1 MVTNTVLKTFIRFGV
16 VARGNNVFNNR
27 RSKMNKETFG
37 WKMAKCSE
45 AAYFDGKDAKPL
57 YKGLGF
63 NRHKYFDIKGAQAH
77 ATYNKEWF
85 VLAFRGTEV
94 KSWSDIK
101 ADLKAS
107 SVEAKYFYGKV
118 HKGFELEVDKLWPD
132 IRDYLLK
139 QLKGRKLVITG
150 HSLGASM
157 ATIFAARLSN
167 YNFTVNG
174 LYTYGSPRVGN
185 DKFKDSLDIT
195 HYRFVNNS
203 DDVTKMPFYHWGY
216 RHHGELRYINH
227 DGVVELGTN
236 VWKRAWD
243 RLKGRWSGF
252 KNKDYFDGLSDHS
265 ITGYSDNL
273 LEYVEKEV

>member
-1 MVTNTVLKTFIRFGV
+1 
-16 VARGNNVFNNR
+16 
-27 RSKMNKETFG
+27 MNKESFG
-37 WKMAKCSE
+37 WVMAKCSE
-45 AAYFDGKDAKPL
+45 AAYMDGKTAKPL

-63 NRHKYFDIKGAQAH
+63 NRHKYFDKKGAQAH
-77 ATYNKEWF
+77 ATYNDEYF

-101 ADLKAS
+101 ADLKVDS
-107 SVEAKYFYGKV
+107 IIAKYSYGKV
-118 HKGFELEVDKLWPD
+118 HMGFEKEVDKLWVD
-132 IRDYLLK
+132 IRDYVLK

-157 ATIFAARLSN
+157 ATIVAGRLN
-167 YNFTVNG
+167 TANFIVDG

-185 DKFKDSLDIT
+185 ESFKKSLDIP

-216 RHHGELRYINH
+216 RHHGELRYINSK
-227 DGVVELGTN
+227 GTVELGTN
-236 VWKRAWD
+236 VWKRTLD

-265 ITGYSDNL
+265 ITGYADNL
-273 LEYVEKEV
+273 LEYVESLEKK

>member
-1 MVTNTVLKTFIRFGV
+1 
-16 VARGNNVFNNR
+16 
-27 RSKMNKETFG
+27 MNKESFG
-37 WKMAKCSE
+37 WIMAKCSE
-45 AAYFDGKDAKPL
+45 AAYMDGKTAKPL
-57 YKGLGF
+57 YKSLGF
-63 NRHKYFDIKGAQAH
+63 NRHKYFDKNGAQAH
-77 ATYNKEWF
+77 ATYNDEYF

-101 ADLKAS
+101 ADLNVDS
-107 SVEAKYFYGKV
+107 IIAKYSYGKV
-118 HKGFELEVDKLWPD
+118 HKGFEKEVDKLWVD
-132 IRDYLLK
+132 VRDYVLK
-139 QLKGRKLVITG
+139 QCKDRKLIVTG

-157 ATIFAARLSN
+157 ATIVAARLKTAGWN
-167 YNFTVNG
+167 VNG

-185 DKFKDSLDIT
+185 ESFKKSLDIP

-236 VWKRAWD
+236 VWKRTWD
-243 RLKGRWSGF
+243 RLKGRWDGF

-265 ITGYSDNL
+265 ITGYADNL
-273 LEYVEKEV
+273 LEYVEEVTDENS

>member
-1 MVTNTVLKTFIRFGV
+1 MK
-16 VARGNNVFNNR
+16 
-27 RSKMNKETFG
+27 KESFG

-45 AAYFDGKDAKPL
+45 AAYLNGKEAKPL
-57 YKGLGF
+57 FKNLGF
-63 NRHKYFDIKGAQAH
+63 KGHKYFDKNGAQAH
-77 ATYNKEWF
+77 AVYDKEWF

-101 ADLKAS
+101 ADLNVD
-107 SVEAKYFYGKV
+107 SVNAKYSYGKV
-118 HKGFELEVDKLWPD
+118 HKGFEKEVDKLWSH
-132 IRDYLLK
+132 IRDYVLK
-139 QLKGRKLVITG
+139 QCKDRKLIITG

-157 ATIFAARLSN
+157 ATIVAARLKTAGWN
-167 YNFTVNG
+167 VNG

-185 DKFKDSLDIT
+185 ESFKKSLDIT

-216 RHHGELRYINH
+216 RHHGELRYINSK
-227 DGVVELGTN
+227 GTVELGTN
-236 VWKRAWD
+236 VWKRTLD

-265 ITGYSDNL
+265 ITGYADNL
-273 LEYVEKEV
+273 LEYVESLEKK

>member
-1 MVTNTVLKTFIRFGV
+1 
-16 VARGNNVFNNR
+16 
-27 RSKMNKETFG
+27 MNKETFG

-63 NRHKYFDIKGAQAH
+63 NRHKYFDKSGAQAH
-77 ATYNKEWF
+77 VAYNKEWL

-101 ADLKAS
+101 ADLNVD
-107 SVEAKYFYGKV
+107 SVNAKYFYGKV
-118 HKGFELEVDKLWPD
+118 HKGFEKEVDKLWVH
-132 IRDYLLK
+132 IRDYVIK

-157 ATIFAARLSN
+157 ATIVAARF
-167 YNFTVNG
+167 YNSSFKVDG

-185 DKFKDSLDIT
+185 ESFKKSLDIT

-236 VWKRAWD
+236 VWKRSWD
-243 RLKGRWSGF
+243 RLKGRWDGF

-265 ITGYSDNL
+265 ITGYADNL
-273 LEYVEKEV
+273 LEYVEEVTDENS